1 MPAAGTGRTP
11 AEGIRRGTQRAAY
24 LQPRGR
30 HGITLSMRRRTPIME
45 RGWPND
51 VASSA
56 IGSALLL
63 PGAWRRCMASP
74 ALVVAADR
82 DEVITPQI
90 APFDFP
96 VRRHLWRVYE
106 SKSNA
111 ASGLYETKNSRVSRE
126 QPSSS
131 SSNRSFRSRLSSAI
145 HGRGS
150 GQRRT
155 GALFQLFGVP
165 RRRSRSGPPLGYR
178 GAARPR
184 VLRRCCSGRAATR
197 PLLLRDGFWKFY
209 PGRRQDR
216 ASESFRNFEGAP
228 YNNEPG

>member
-145 HGRGS
+145 HAVPVRGEPVHFSRARGIVRSSQASVKVGPTFGLPGRGPPARAAALL
-150 GQRRT
+150 QRT
-155 GALFQLFGVP
+155 GG
-165 RRRSRSGPPLGYR
+165 
-178 GAARPR
+178 
-184 VLRRCCSGRAATR
+184 
-197 PLLLRDGFWKFY
+197 D
-209 PGRRQDR
+209 
-216 ASESFRNFEGAP
+216 
-228 YNNEPG
+228 

>member
-1 MPAAGTGRTP
+1 LPAAGTGRTP

-155 GALFQLFGVP
+155 GALFQSERNCSEFPGVGQG
-165 RRRSRSGPPLGYR
+165 RAHLWVTG
-178 GAARPR
+178 ARPAR
-184 VLRRCCSGRAATR
+184 ACCAAAA
-197 PLLLRDGFWKFY
+197 D
-209 PGRRQDR
+209 GRRLDLGLC
-216 ASESFRNFEGAP
+216 F
-228 YNNEPG
+228 

>member
-1 MPAAGTGRTP
+1 LPAAGTGRTP

-145 HGRGS
+145 HAVPVRGEPVHFSNCSEFPGVGQGRAHLWV
-150 GQRRT
+150 T
-155 GALFQLFGVP
+155 GARP
-165 RRRSRSGPPLGYR
+165 ARACC
-178 GAARPR
+178 GAA
-184 VLRRCCSGRAATR
+184 AA
-197 PLLLRDGFWKFY
+197 D
-209 PGRRQDR
+209 GRRLGLC
-216 ASESFRNFEGAP
+216 F
-228 YNNEPG
+228 